1 MFIECDSCIYS
12 VFGSKGQSG
21 KSELICNY
29 GYINNTTCLKRSG
42 IDIRNYPGIKYSAE
56 TKQRCYL
63 YRNKRKNV
71 YFGNPK

>member
-1 MFIECDSCIYS
+1 MFIGCDSCIYA
-12 VFGSKGQSG
+12 VYGSKGASR

-29 GYINNTTCLKRSG
+29 GYMHNTTCLKRSG
-42 IDIRNYPGIKYSAE
+42 IDIRNYPGIKYSAD
-56 TKQRCYL
+56 TKQRCLL